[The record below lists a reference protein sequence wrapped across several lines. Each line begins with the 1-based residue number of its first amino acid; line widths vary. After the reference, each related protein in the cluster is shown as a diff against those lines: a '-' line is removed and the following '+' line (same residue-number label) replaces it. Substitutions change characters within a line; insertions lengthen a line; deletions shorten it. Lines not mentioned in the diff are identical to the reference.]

1 MYWFATPL
9 TPRIRRGR
17 RRIRM
22 MYFEMLAG
30 TQDPEEYNLNTKL
43 AKEVDKM
50 LSEGLSKAKS
60 VQL

>member
-1 MYWFATPL
+1 
-9 TPRIRRGR
+9 
-17 RRIRM
+17 
-22 MYFEMLAG
+22 MLAG

-60 VQL
+60 VQLWHSYQLHLSKRAAFQYGSI